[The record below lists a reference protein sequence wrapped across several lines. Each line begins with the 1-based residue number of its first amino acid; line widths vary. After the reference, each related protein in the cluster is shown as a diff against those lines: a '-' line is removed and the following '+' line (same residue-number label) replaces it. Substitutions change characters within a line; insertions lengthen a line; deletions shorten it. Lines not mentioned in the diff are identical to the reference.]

1 MCISLP
7 RQKSLSDLPDRAL
20 LEQACAGNQAAFEV
34 MVERYQETL
43 YRFASRRV
51 DVELAHDVIQFVWL
65 QFYLA
70 MPSLLE
76 RPAIIQDNTSLKAWL
91 FCITRNRCI
100 DEMRRSRRR
109 PHLFSELYLNSE
121 EEEQPMFS
129 DLLDGAPLPEE
140 QAEQHDDQAR
150 LRSAIETLPPKYR
163 AIVWLR
169 YTEELSFSEIGCK
182 LQMPPNTVKTYFHR
196 ARPQLCA
203 VLAGPLTL

>member
-1 MCISLP
+1 
-7 RQKSLSDLPDRAL
+7 
-20 LEQACAGNQAAFEV
+20 
-34 MVERYQETL
+34 
-43 YRFASRRV
+43 
-51 DVELAHDVIQFVWL
+51 
-65 QFYLA
+65 
-70 MPSLLE
+70 
-76 RPAIIQDNTSLKAWL
+76 
-91 FCITRNRCI
+91 
-100 DEMRRSRRR
+100 
-109 PHLFSELYLNSE
+109 
-121 EEEQPMFS
+121 MFS